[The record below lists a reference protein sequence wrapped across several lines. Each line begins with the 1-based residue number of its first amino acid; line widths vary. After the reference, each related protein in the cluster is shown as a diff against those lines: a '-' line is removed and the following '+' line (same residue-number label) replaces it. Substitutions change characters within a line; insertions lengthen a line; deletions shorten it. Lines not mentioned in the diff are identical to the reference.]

1 MKITSGVS
9 HPMFVAAAAKTP
21 EPRRRPPA
29 QRPASAMPA
38 RRLTALSVVACAAL
52 WGCSSLPTWRVEPAF
67 RIESGGANPGPGLLA
82 LAQQY
87 EGEGRVEQALQAYAK
102 AAQAAPADADLH
114 NTVGLALARHGRFGD
129 AVTALRRAV
138 ALAPERAPLLNNLA
152 YALLLDG
159 RAEDARAMWRLT
171 LAVDPAHT
179 MASRNLAH
187 VDQQL
192 ANAATPAAAPVLAAQ
207 RAPAAAPASV
217 AKEVVQ
223 VAQAAPPAAAAAAAA
238 EPTSAPLRWS
248 HSGGDVIELQRLA
261 PTPKP
266 VEITLATLPSLP
278 ALPALPGLSDVAKPV
293 NIEVSNGAGRSGLA
307 KGTAQA
313 LRASGHQAAQ
323 VTNHTHF
330 KVQQTEIQYRSSDDA
345 FAARRLAR
353 SFALPVALAPNPA
366 LRQGIDLRV
375 LLGRDAAELM
385 ARTQRVTQLKPGEA
399 PAHPNVTASRHPGV
413 AAPRSAAPSPRAHIA
428 SVSPAQGNIIAR

>member
-1 MKITSGVS
+1 MKLTSGVS
-9 HPMFVAAAAKTP
+9 HPLFSAAAATIC
-21 EPRRRPPA
+21 EPPLAAP
-29 QRPASAMPA
+29 QPASRDRPRAVMHAP
-38 RRLTALSVVACAAL
+38 RLSALSVVACAAL

-102 AAQAAPADADLH
+102 AAQAAPTDAELH
-114 NTVGLALARHGRFGD
+114 NTVGLALARHGRFGA
-129 AVTALRRAV
+129 AVAALRRAV

-159 RAEDARAMWRLT
+159 RSEDARAMLRLT
-171 LAVDPAHT
+171 LAVDPSHP
-179 MASRNLAH
+179 MASRNLAY

-192 ANAATPAAAPVLAAQ
+192 ASAVAAAAVPIVTADKVPAAEPV
-207 RAPAAAPASV
+207 SV
-217 AKEVVQ
+217 ATVVAQ
-223 VAQAAPPAAAAAAAA
+223 VAPAAAAA
-238 EPTSAPLRWS
+238 EPAPAQLRWA
-248 HSGGDVIELQRLA
+248 HSGGNVMELKGLA
-261 PTPKP
+261 PAPRP
-266 VEITLATLPSLP
+266 IAILPAALPTLPSM
-278 ALPALPGLSDVAKPV
+278 SSVEKPV
-293 NIEVSNGAGRSGLA
+293 NIEVSNGAGRTGLA

-330 KVQQTEIQYRSSDDA
+330 KVQQTEIQFRLSDDA
-345 FAARRLAR
+345 FAARKLAR

-375 LLGRDAAELM
+375 LLGQDAAELM
-385 ARTQRVTQLKPGEA
+385 ARTQRVTQLKPGGA
-399 PAHPNVTASRHPGV
+399 PAHSNVTASRHPGV
-413 AAPRSAAPSPRAHIA
+413 AAPRSAAPSPGAHIA